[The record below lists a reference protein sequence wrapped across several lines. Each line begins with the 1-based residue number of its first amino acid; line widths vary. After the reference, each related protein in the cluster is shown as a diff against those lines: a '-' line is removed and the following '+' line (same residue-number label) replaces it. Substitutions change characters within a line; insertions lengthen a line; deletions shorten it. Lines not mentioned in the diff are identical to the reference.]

1 MALLPALLLR
11 SRSPI
16 VLRRPMLLGTTLLL
30 LLGVTTA
37 TTPVRVDTVA
47 GPVVGRRM
55 SWRGRLIEEFL
66 GVPYAAPPLGP
77 YRWRPPQPLEPW
89 TVPRNATG
97 MPPACPQNPPQS
109 HVRVPA
115 FPDQEPRVP
124 WSEDCL
130 VVNVWAPS
138 NRYSRLLPV
147 LLWLYGGGWQEG
159 DAAQPLY
166 NGRNLTSTQDVVLV
180 VVNWRVNV
188 FGFLGMQAL
197 AAEEAKLSGQA
208 TTGFYGQQDQRAAM
222 EWARDNVAK
231 FGGDPQKVTLWGQSA
246 GASSI
251 CYHLLLPASQ
261 GLFQRAIVD
270 SSCDE
275 RSLSAGGRPI
285 PATAPYGI
293 ARRWG
298 CAETNLTCLRSIPV
312 SRAFPSLLLS
322 RGGCHSRVHRDHGDS
337 ITCTHL
343 PPAFALHPAWAGRFH
358 LWRSPFWLGLS
369 YVTPAPATT
378 HCGWKRL
385 DRRPSSTPLST
396 WTTAARR
403 WFTRNGST
411 PCGIHRS
418 SPPARVSAPC
428 PFRLWAVVLTE
439 ILLFHA
445 CSCQEILRM
454 GTACARLHDAAVE
467 RRQFHESRALHVR
480 LDA

>member
-180 VVNWRVNV
+180 VVNWRV
-188 FGFLGMQAL
+188 
-197 AAEEAKLSGQA
+197 
-208 TTGFYGQQDQRAAM
+208 
-222 EWARDNVAK
+222 
-231 FGGDPQKVTLWGQSA
+231 
-246 GASSI
+246 
-251 CYHLLLPASQ
+251 
-261 GLFQRAIVD
+261 
-270 SSCDE
+270 
-275 RSLSAGGRPI
+275 
-285 PATAPYGI
+285 
-293 ARRWG
+293 
-298 CAETNLTCLRSIPV
+298 
-312 SRAFPSLLLS
+312 
-322 RGGCHSRVHRDHGDS
+322 
-337 ITCTHL
+337 
-343 PPAFALHPAWAGRFH
+343 
-358 LWRSPFWLGLS
+358 
-369 YVTPAPATT
+369 
-378 HCGWKRL
+378 
-385 DRRPSSTPLST
+385 
-396 WTTAARR
+396 
-403 WFTRNGST
+403 
-411 PCGIHRS
+411 
-418 SPPARVSAPC
+418 
-428 PFRLWAVVLTE
+428 
-439 ILLFHA
+439 
-445 CSCQEILRM
+445 
-454 GTACARLHDAAVE
+454 
-467 RRQFHESRALHVR
+467 
-480 LDA
+480 